1 VVLGSRSTAAR
12 SIAAYRGQAVRSC
25 TSLQSEL
32 KRPGGSIKLSTERT
46 RECTG
51 DEAPE
56 HVPRG
61 DASDTPIGFTE
72 GCQTR
77 KCKGIQRDLRSLRAG
92 GDIDYE
98 SDSGASASSRSSLYS
113 STVAPDSPAAEPRLE
128 LRSAFGTWTDALRQ
142 QVGTEGRRGPARAAA
157 PVGAAPGPLT
167 PGDLPRRACGPSRY
181 ETRVQAAF

>member
-1 VVLGSRSTAAR
+1 MVLGSRSTAAR

-113 STVAPDSPAAEPRLE
+113 STVAPDSPAAARLEVRSASHRFPNLVRRHLGGRLE
-128 LRSAFGTWTDALRQ
+128 LKEVGGRLAQRLRWT
-142 QVGTEGRRGPARAAA
+142 
-157 PVGAAPGPLT
+157 
-167 PGDLPRRACGPSRY
+167 PRRVR
-181 ETRVQAAF
+181 